1 MHSHSVNYLCNIE
14 ILGQQLR
21 TLNLRLAWW
30 WYLTFLLFFTL
41 WEYSFF
47 FFFLS
52 ILSYLVLVLYAVSIT
67 LPFGTV
73 GFKSSLLFSVRFSYW
88 RNFRK
93 PLQYFLFTYHFLSA
107 TYDTRVKQRYA
118 LQYSWRNQVSY
129 FSLSVIILHIIGHV

>member
-14 ILGQQLR
+14 VLGQQLR

-30 WYLTFLLFFTL
+30 WYLTFLLFFL
-41 WEYSFF
+41 LCGEYS

-67 LPFGTV
+67 LPFGT
-73 GFKSSLLFSVRFSYW
+73 SVRFSYW